1 MSNIEGISLESIV
14 NSSVTWELNRQ
25 LALKLSLTPRFYIGE
40 FFEKLSD
47 AELES
52 AHEKIAAST
61 YDEAA
66 QSELFLMTLLLS
78 EADGLPANDD
88 ALPARYEAMNMC
100 FVMESLSRGGV
111 VTIDRQKQSISE
123 EKSFRDFIVATEE
136 GQVLIAQLLGEQ

>member
-47 AELES
+47 AELET

-66 QSELFLMTLLLS
+66 QSELFLMTILLS
-78 EADGLPANDD
+78 EADGLPGNDD

-111 VTIDRQKQSISE
+111 VTIDRKKQSISE
-123 EKSFRDFIVATEE
+123 DKSFRDFIVATEE
-136 GQVLIAQLLGEQ
+136 GVGLIAQLLGE

>member
-1 MSNIEGISLESIV
+1 MSNIEGISLAQIA
-14 NSSVTWELNRQ
+14 NSSTTWELNRQ

-40 FFEKLSD
+40 FFEKLTQE
-47 AELES
+47 ELDS

-78 EADGLPANDD
+78 EADGIPENDD

-136 GQVLIAQLLGEQ
+136 GVGLIAQLLGEE